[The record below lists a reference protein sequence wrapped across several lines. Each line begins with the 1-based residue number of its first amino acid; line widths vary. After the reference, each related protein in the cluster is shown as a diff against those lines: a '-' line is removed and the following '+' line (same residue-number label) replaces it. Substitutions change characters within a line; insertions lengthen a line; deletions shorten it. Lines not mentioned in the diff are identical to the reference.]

1 VPFFAYPAA
10 PSFFCALLLCCYL
23 SLHLP
28 CCDIIFR
35 LPCCAL
41 IFFFS
46 HSCCAYLLCPYFS
59 AHLPCCAYPAGL
71 LFFFALTLLCPYFSS
86 HLPCCAFCALIFS
99 SRLPCCALNFLRT
112 YPAPPLFYFH
122 LPCCPL
128 IFILLRTNYPAVPL
142 IFNELLL
149 YSVALFFC
157 ALTLLLSLPRGVEYC
172 CLNLREPRENALC
185 TALLPYFCD
194 APPHFATMHLMF
206 MPKFATT
213 IIHLPAHLPSH
224 AILHDFFLPASISRR
239 IVL

>member
-1 VPFFAYPAA
+1 MLTCCALIFLRTYPAVL
-10 PSFFCALLLCCYL
+10 PLLDSYF
-23 SLHLP
+23 SS
-28 CCDIIFR
+28 R

-41 IFFFS
+41 IF
-46 HSCCAYLLCPYFS
+46 PRT
-59 AHLPCCAYPAGL
+59 YPAV
-71 LFFFALTLLCPYFSS
+71 P
-86 HLPCCAFCALIFS
+86 CALIFS

-122 LPCCPL
+122 LPCCAL

-157 ALTLLLSLPRGVEYC
+157 ALTLLLSLPRGVEYSVCC

-194 APPHFATMHLMF
+194 DPHHFATMHLML
-206 MPKFATT
+206 MPKFGTT

-224 AILHDFFLPASISRR
+224 AILHDLFLPASISRR